1 MTLLGTRFRALL
13 SAFLLTIACVVL
25 LARPAAAAEPT
36 AADRATARALAR
48 EGFEAL
54 KTDDFVTA
62 EDRFRRADALVHA
75 PTLVVDHARALVGLG
90 RLVEAHER
98 YSLVLREGVSPNAAW
113 PWKRAYA
120 DAQKEIEVIKQRLA
134 WLTIEVA
141 GPTAPTEPQVSVDG
155 KPIPAA
161 AVGVRRATDPGERTI
176 KAGAP
181 GFFSKE
187 ETVVLGEGAEQTVR
201 FELEAMPP
209 EMVAAETPP
218 DTSGPAPTRERP
230 TDTAPA
236 EPGRDDTL
244 AYVALGVGGAGLVA
258 WGVSGVFFL
267 KEHSALKNDCTNN
280 KCSPDQQQHKDRYE
294 TLGWI
299 SGASFAVGV
308 AGVATGVTLLLLD
321 DQDTTQGKASGVR
334 VAPYFA
340 GTSAGVT
347 GRF

>member
-1 MTLLGTRFRALL
+1 MTLLGTRLRALFGAL
-13 SAFLLTIACVVL
+13 LVMVAFVCT
-25 LARPAAAAEPT
+25 LAAPALAAEPT

-134 WLTIEVA
+134 WLTIEVV
-141 GPTAPTEPQVSVDG
+141 GPTSPTEPQVSVDG

-176 KAGAP
+176 KAGAH
-181 GFFSKE
+181 GFYPKE
-187 ETVVLGEGAEQTVR
+187 ETVILGEGAEQTVR

-209 EMVAAETPP
+209 EAIADEAPPETQSTGAE
-218 DTSGPAPTRERP
+218 RESA
-230 TDTAPA
+230 APA
-236 EPGRDDTL
+236 YAEPATNKTL

-258 WGVSGVFFL
+258 WGVSGIFFL
-267 KEHSALKNDCTNN
+267 KERSVLSENCTNDQ
-280 KCSPDQQQHKDRYE
+280 CGREQQQHNDRYE

-299 SGASFAVGV
+299 SGISAAVGV
-308 AGVATGVTLLLLD
+308 AGTAAGLTLLLMNEP
-321 DQDTTQGKASGVR
+321 DTTKAEAPAVR
-334 VAPYFA
+334 VTPYFA
-340 GTSAGVT
+340 GNAAGIT
-347 GRF
+347 GQF

>member
-1 MTLLGTRFRALL
+1 MTLLGRKSRAVFD
-13 SAFLLTIACVVL
+13 AVL
-25 LARPAAAAEPT
+25 LVIAILLALVAPALAAEPT

-54 KTDDFVTA
+54 KSDDFVTA

-134 WLTIEVA
+134 WLTIDVE
-141 GPTAPTEPQVSVDG
+141 GPTEPQVSVDG

-161 AVGVRRATDPGERTI
+161 AVGVRRATDPGERSI
-176 KAGAP
+176 KAGGA
-181 GFFSKE
+181 GFYPKE
-187 ETVVLGEGAEQTVR
+187 ETVTLVEGAEQTVS

-209 EMVAAETPP
+209 EVAAE
-218 DTSGPAPTRERP
+218 SEPAAQPANAGHEQRP
-230 TDTAPA
+230 ADATAA
-236 EPGRDDTL
+236 EPARDNTL

-267 KEHSALKNDCTNN
+267 KERSTLQDECANN
-280 KCSPDQQQHKDRYE
+280 KCEPEQQEHKDRYE
-294 TLGWI
+294 TLGWL
-299 SGASFAVGV
+299 SGAAFGVGV
-308 AGVATGVTLLLLD
+308 AGVATGVTLLLLND
-321 DQDTTQGKASGVR
+321 GDTTEATTEQVR
-334 VAPYFA
+334 VTPYFA
-340 GTSAGVT
+340 GNSVGVT
-347 GRF
+347 GQF

>member
-1 MTLLGTRFRALL
+1 MLTLTAN
-13 SAFLLTIACVVL
+13 AV
-25 LARPAAAAEPT
+25 AAEPT
-36 AADRATARALAR
+36 AADRATARSLAR

-134 WLTIEVA
+134 WLTIEIS
-141 GPTAPTEPQVSVDG
+141 GPTAPTEPQVTVDG

-176 KAGAP
+176 KAAAN
-181 GFFSKE
+181 GFYPKE
-187 ETVVLGEGAEQTVR
+187 ETVILGEGAEQTVR

-209 EMVAAETPP
+209 EAIAAEAPP
-218 DTSGPAPTRERP
+218 EA
-230 TDTAPA
+230 APA
-236 EPGRDDTL
+236 ERASAAATPAEAPTDDTL

-267 KEHSALKNDCTNN
+267 KEHSTLKKECANDECL
-280 KCSPDQQQHKDRYE
+280 PDQQEHKDRYE

-299 SGASFAVGV
+299 SGASLAVGV
-308 AGVATGVTLLLLD
+308 AGVAAGVSLLLLNEPSTN
-321 DQDTTQGKASGVR
+321 QAQAPAVR

-340 GTSAGVT
+340 GDSVGLT
-347 GRF
+347 GQF

>member
-1 MTLLGTRFRALL
+1 MTLLGTKSRALVDAVVL
-13 SAFLLTIACVVL
+13 VIAILLTLTA
-25 LARPAAAAEPT
+25 PAAAAEPT

-54 KTDDFVTA
+54 KSDDFVTA

-134 WLTIEVA
+134 WLTIDVE
-141 GPTAPTEPQVSVDG
+141 GPTEPQVSVDG

-161 AVGVRRATDPGERTI
+161 AVGVRRATDPGERAI
-176 KAGAP
+176 KAGGA
-181 GFFSKE
+181 GFYPKE
-187 ETVVLGEGAEQTVR
+187 ETVTLVEGAEQTVS

-209 EMVAAETPP
+209 EVLAESQPESQP
-218 DTSGPAPTRERP
+218 ANAGQAQRPADSGPTE
-230 TDTAPA
+230 PA
-236 EPGRDDTL
+236 RDNTL

-267 KEHSALKNDCTNN
+267 KERATLQDECANN
-280 KCSPDQQQHKDRYE
+280 KCEPEQQEHKDRYE

-299 SGASFAVGV
+299 SGAAFGVGV
-308 AGVATGVTLLLLD
+308 AGVATGVTLLLLND
-321 DQDTTQGKASGVR
+321 KDSPEATNEAVR
-334 VAPYFA
+334 VTPYFA
-340 GTSAGVT
+340 GHSVGVT
-347 GRF
+347 GQF

>member
-13 SAFLLTIACVVL
+13 GTAVMVVACLLT
-25 LARPAAAAEPT
+25 LAAPAAAEPT
-36 AADRATARALAR
+36 AADRATARSLAR

-120 DAQKEIEVIKQRLA
+120 DAQKEIEVIKARLA

-161 AVGVRRATDPGERTI
+161 AVGVRRATDPGERSI

-181 GFFSKE
+181 GFYAKE

-209 EMVAAETPP
+209 EELAETPAE
-218 DTSGPAPTRERP
+218 TQASQANQAPSAAT
-230 TDTAPA
+230 PA
-236 EPGRDDTL
+236 EPARDNTL

-267 KEHSALKNDCTNN
+267 KEHSKLKDNCTNTE
-280 KCSPDQQQHKDRYE
+280 CDDDQQQTNDRYE

-299 SGASFAVGV
+299 SGVSAAVGI
-308 AGVATGVTLLLLD
+308 AGAATGVTLLLLNNS
-321 DQDTTQGKASGVR
+321 DTTSQAKAKPKSVR
-334 VAPYFA
+334 VTPYFA
-340 GTSAGVT
+340 GNSLGVT
-347 GRF
+347 GQF

>member
-1 MTLLGTRFRALL
+1 MNLLGTRVRALL
-13 SAFLLTIACVVL
+13 GAFLLTVACVL
-25 LARPAAAAEPT
+25 TLAVPATAAEPT

-141 GPTAPTEPQVSVDG
+141 GPTEPQVTVDG

-176 KAGAP
+176 KAAAH
-181 GFFSKE
+181 GFYPKE
-187 ETVVLGEGAEQTVR
+187 QTVILGEGAEQTVR

-209 EMVAAETPP
+209 EEVAAETPSEDEATP
-218 DTSGPAPTRERP
+218 SERTQAAAPPA
-230 TDTAPA
+230 APA
-236 EPGRDDTL
+236 SDDTL

-258 WGVSGVFFL
+258 WGVSGAFFL
-267 KEHSALKNDCTNN
+267 KEHSTLKRECTNDE
-280 KCSPDQQQHKDRYE
+280 CLPDQQQHKDRYE

-299 SGASFAVGV
+299 SGASLAVGI
-308 AGVATGVTLLLLD
+308 AGVAAGVSLLLLNEPSTE
-321 DQDTTQGKASGVR
+321 QAQASTVR

-340 GTSAGVT
+340 GSSVGVT
-347 GRF
+347 GNF

>member
-1 MTLLGTRFRALL
+1 MTLLGTKSRALFD
-13 SAFLLTIACVVL
+13 AVL
-25 LARPAAAAEPT
+25 LAIAILLALAAPARAAEPT

-54 KTDDFVTA
+54 KSDDFVTA

-134 WLTIEVA
+134 WLTIDVE
-141 GPTAPTEPQVSVDG
+141 GPKEPQVSVDG

-161 AVGVRRATDPGERTI
+161 AVGVRRATDPGQRSI
-176 KAGAP
+176 KAGGV
-181 GFFSKE
+181 GFYPKE
-187 ETVVLGEGAEQTVR
+187 ETVTLIEGAEQTVS

-209 EMVAAETPP
+209 EVLAESQP
-218 DTSGPAPTRERP
+218 DSQPQGGAGQEQRP
-230 TDTAPA
+230 SDAAPA
-236 EPGRDDTL
+236 EPAKDNTL

-267 KEHSALKNDCTNN
+267 RERSVLQDECANNECT
-280 KCSPDQQQHKDRYE
+280 SEQQQHKDRYE
-294 TLGWI
+294 TLGWL
-299 SGASFAVGV
+299 SGTSFAVGV
-308 AGVATGVTLLLLD
+308 AGVATGVTLLLLNND
-321 DQDTTQGKASGVR
+321 DTTEAAAPTVR
-334 VAPYFA
+334 VTPYFT
-340 GTSAGVT
+340 GDSAGVT
-347 GRF
+347 GQF

>member
-1 MTLLGTRFRALL
+1 MTLLGRNSRALFDAVVLVIAILLTL
-13 SAFLLTIACVVL
+13 SA
-25 LARPAAAAEPT
+25 PALAAEPT

-54 KTDDFVTA
+54 KSDDFVTA

-134 WLTIEVA
+134 WLTIDVE
-141 GPTAPTEPQVSVDG
+141 GPTEPQVSVDG

-161 AVGVRRATDPGERTI
+161 AVGVRRATDPGERSI
-176 KAGAP
+176 KAGGV
-181 GFFSKE
+181 GFYPKE
-187 ETVVLGEGAEQTVR
+187 ETVNLVEGAEQTVS

-209 EMVAAETPP
+209 EVAAESQPQSQAEGAAGQEQRP
-218 DTSGPAPTRERP
+218 ADGP
-230 TDTAPA
+230 PA
-236 EPGRDDTL
+236 EPAKDNTL

-267 KEHSALKNDCTNN
+267 KEHATLQDECANN
-280 KCSPDQQQHKDRYE
+280 KCEPEQQEHKDRYE
-294 TLGWI
+294 TLGWL
-299 SGASFAVGV
+299 SGAAFGVGV
-308 AGVATGVTLLLLD
+308 AGVATGVTLLLLND
-321 DQDTTQGKASGVR
+321 SDTTEATTKPVR
-334 VAPYFA
+334 VTPYFA
-340 GTSAGVT
+340 GNSVGVT
-347 GRF
+347 GQF